1 MKFSSNAFQPRQLY
15 VVFLFLFSFFSAIFC
30 GYTKVNNLFHL
41 AAIFF
46 TIALYRNAD
55 LRLTFSLNHEVRRG
69 LGLTAAMLCYFAFSN
84 LWSNDPANIESTLTH
99 SVYLLLYLTMLIS
112 VLNGA
117 KRDLLFTVITLGLTL
132 LCLYSL
138 VFDHQEILVSRQVSK
153 SNPGPGNVIDLAGL
167 AGIGIF
173 LSLIV
178 FREKRRLVIL
188 AVIPILLGTM
198 LLTQSRGPMISLFIA
213 LLITQSY
220 RHLKLKHAAYFLI
233 ALVAVSTV
241 ILSSEIGQLLLT
253 RFEEMY
259 TQSSLRL
266 SIWRHIFELVGQ
278 SPYFGYGF
286 NYELSFTNYSGE
298 YIRTTH
304 SLYWGAL
311 LKGGIVGLALLMAVL
326 SYSALLA
333 LRRMR
338 DGMRLEAALFIFIL
352 LFYTSQGMF
361 VVGNPSESWYL
372 FWFPLAVIMTTRV
385 KPNAS

>member
-1 MKFSSNAFQPRQLY
+1 M
-15 VVFLFLFSFFSAIFC
+15 
-30 GYTKVNNLFHL
+30 
-41 AAIFF
+41 
-46 TIALYRNAD
+46 
-55 LRLTFSLNHEVRRG
+55 
-69 LGLTAAMLCYFAFSN
+69 
-84 LWSNDPANIESTLTH
+84 
-99 SVYLLLYLTMLIS
+99 
-112 VLNGA
+112 
-117 KRDLLFTVITLGLTL
+117 
-132 LCLYSL
+132 
-138 VFDHQEILVSRQVSK
+138 
-153 SNPGPGNVIDLAGL
+153 
-167 AGIGIF
+167 
-173 LSLIV
+173 
-178 FREKRRLVIL
+178 
-188 AVIPILLGTM
+188 
-198 LLTQSRGPMISLFIA
+198 
-213 LLITQSY
+213 
-220 RHLKLKHAAYFLI
+220 
-233 ALVAVSTV
+233 

>member
-1 MKFSSNAFQPRQLY
+1 MKFSNNAFQPRRLY
-15 VVFLFLFSFFSAIFC
+15 VAFLFLFSFFSAIFC

-46 TIALYRNAD
+46 AIALYRHRD
-55 LRLTFSLNHEVRRG
+55 LRLIFSRNDEVRRG
-69 LGLTAAMLCYFAFSN
+69 LTLIAVMLGYFAFSN

-99 SVYLLLYLTMLIS
+99 SVYLLLYLAMLIA
-112 VLNGA
+112 VLNGE
-117 KRDLLFTVITLGLTL
+117 KRDLLFTVIMLGFTL

-138 VFDHQEILVSRQVSK
+138 IFDHQEILTSRQVSK

-167 AGIGIF
+167 AGVGVI

-178 FREKRRLVIL
+178 FREKRRLAIL

-198 LLTQSRGPMISLFIA
+198 LLTQSRGPVLSLFIA
-213 LLITQSY
+213 LLVTQSY
-220 RHLKLKHAAYFLI
+220 KHLKPKHTAYFLI
-233 ALVAVSTV
+233 ALVAIGAV
-241 ILSSEIGQLLLT
+241 ILSSEVGRQLLT

-259 TQSSLRL
+259 IQSFLRL
-266 SIWRHIFELVGQ
+266 SIWRHTFELAGQ

-311 LKGGIVGLALLMAVL
+311 LKGGIVGLALLLAVL
-326 SYSALLA
+326 GYCGWLA

-372 FWFPLAVIMTTRV
+372 FWFPLAVIMTTRL
-385 KPNAS
+385 KTNAG